1 MEILKVVVVVR
12 EVFQHILV
20 RVETSFIVKANII
33 CVVLLTW
40 VNTILIICMVNFVYG
55 LIMERMLK
63 RFKMFK

>member
-12 EVFQHILV
+12 EVFQRVLV
-20 RVETSFIVKANII
+20 RVETSLIVEADII
-33 CVVLLTW
+33 CVLLPL
-40 VNTILIICMVNFVYG
+40 VNTILIISMVNFVYG

>member
-1 MEILKVVVVVR
+1 MEIRKVVVIVR
-12 EVFQHILV
+12 EVFQRVLV
-20 RVETSFIVKANII
+20 RVETSFIVEADII
-33 CVVLLTW
+33 CVLLPL

>member
-1 MEILKVVVVVR
+1 MEIRKVVVVVW
-12 EVFQHILV
+12 EVFQRVLV
-20 RVETSFIVKANII
+20 RVETSLIVEADII
-33 CVVLLTW
+33 CVVLLPL

>member
-12 EVFQHILV
+12 EVFQRILV

>member
-12 EVFQHILV
+12 EVFQRVLV
-20 RVETSFIVKANII
+20 RVETSFIVEADII
-33 CVVLLTW
+33 CVLLPL

>member
-12 EVFQHILV
+12 EVFQRILV

-33 CVVLLTW
+33 CVLLLTW

>member
-1 MEILKVVVVVR
+1 MEIRKVVVIVR
-12 EVFQHILV
+12 EVFQRVLV
-20 RVETSFIVKANII
+20 RVETSFIVEVDII
-33 CVVLLTW
+33 CVLLPL